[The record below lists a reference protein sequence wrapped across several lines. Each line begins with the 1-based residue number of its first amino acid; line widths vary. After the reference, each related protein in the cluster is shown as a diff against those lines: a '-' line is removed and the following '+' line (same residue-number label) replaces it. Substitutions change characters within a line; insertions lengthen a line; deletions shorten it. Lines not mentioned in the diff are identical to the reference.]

1 MKYTTEVIIN
11 LPLQQVIE
19 LFDDPDNMKFW
30 MEGLKS
36 FEHISGTPGQ
46 AGAKSK
52 LKFQTGR
59 KEIVMIET
67 ITVRNLPEEFTG
79 VYEVKGVFNVVK
91 NSFTELSGKRTHYKT
106 ENEFRFT
113 GIMRL
118 IAPLMKGAFKKQSH
132 KYQNDFRLVAEKLQ
146 QPEMNYEP

>member
-1 MKYTTEVIIN
+1 MKYTTDVIIN
-11 LPLQQVIE
+11 LPLHQVVE

-30 MEGLKS
+30 MEGLKR

-46 AGAKSK
+46 VGAKSK
-52 LKFQTGR
+52 LKFQTGKR
-59 KEIVMIET
+59 EIEMIET

-79 VYEVKGVFNVVK
+79 TYEAKGVFNVVK
-91 NSFTELSGKRTHYKT
+91 NSFTELSGKRTHYAT

-118 IAPLMKGAFKKQSH
+118 IAPLMKGAFKKQSL
-132 KYQNDFRLVAEKLQ
+132 KYQNDFRRFAEKVK
-146 QPEMNYEP
+146 

>member
-1 MKYTTEVIIN
+1 MKYTTDIIIN
-11 LPLQQVIE
+11 LPVKQVIE
-19 LFDDPDNMKFW
+19 LFDDPGNMIFW

-36 FEHISGTPGQ
+36 FEHLSGTPGQ

-52 LKFQTGR
+52 LKFRTGKR
-59 KEIVMIET
+59 EMEMIET

-79 VYEVKGVFNVVK
+79 TYEVRGVVNVVK
-91 NSFTELSGKRTHYKT
+91 NSFRELSQNRTLYST

-118 IAPLMKGAFKKQSH
+118 IAPFMQYNFKKQSL
-132 KYQNDFRLVAEKLQ
+132 KYQNNFRHFAEKVNL
-146 QPEMNYEP
+146 PEMNHEP